1 MLRRHRHA
9 IAILLSL
16 AALATAPVPLTA
28 QQTPADTA
36 TVLLNAANQLDLEG
50 RHDLAEELL
59 RYIMRQYPG
68 TPAAERAEQLLT
80 GVRRAGELGAGRTGF
95 IIWNTLFGTWLG
107 VAIPAAFES
116 ESPQAYGAGILVGAA
131 AGFFGSRQYASSVPI
146 TPGQGGLYWLSTVW
160 MSWQAAGWFAVLSDG
175 SQSEDVFKA
184 LAGGGLLGVG
194 VGIGLTRKDID
205 NGTATL
211 LRHAAL
217 WGTWYG
223 LALGVLAGAEDDALL
238 ASTLVGGNVAILAG
252 IPVAKVWQPNPGRVR
267 LITAAGLAGGLAG
280 LGIDL
285 LIEVDDDKAA
295 IGIPL
300 MGSTVGLIAAAV
312 MTSGSNPDR
321 RGGPGDFSTALLTVG
336 DRARFDMPLPMPTA
350 IPSLTL
356 DGRIRQRPGV
366 QVRLFETHF

>member
-1 MLRRHRHA
+1 MRRKCRQ
-9 IAILLSL
+9 SL
-16 AALATAPVPLTA
+16 AIFFSLTALAITSVPLTA

-36 TVLLNAANQLDLEG
+36 TVLLNAANQLDFEG

-59 RYIMRQYPG
+59 RYIIRQYPG
-68 TPAAERAEQLLT
+68 TSAAESARRLLT
-80 GVRRAGELGAGRTGF
+80 GVRRASEMGAGRTGF

-116 ESPQAYGAGILVGAA
+116 ESPQAYGAGILAGAA

-160 MSWQAAGWFAVLSDG
+160 MSWQTAGWFAVLSDG

-194 VGIGLTRKDID
+194 VGIGLTRMDID

-223 LALGVLAGAEDDALL
+223 FGFGVLAGAEDDALL
-238 ASTLVGGNVAILAG
+238 ASTLVGGNVAIIAG
-252 IPVAKVWQPNPGRVR
+252 IPMAKVWRPNPGRVR

-285 LIEVDDDKAA
+285 LIEVDDDQSA

-312 MTSGSNPDR
+312 MTSRQSPDR
-321 RGGPGDFSTALLTVG
+321 TGAAGDFSTALLTVG
-336 DRARFDMPLPMPTA
+336 ERSRIDMPMPIPTA
-350 IPSLTL
+350 IPALTL
-356 DGRIRQRPGV
+356 DGRIRHRPGV
-366 QVRLFETHF
+366 QVRLFEAHF

>member
-1 MLRRHRHA
+1 MPRRRRNT

-16 AALATAPVPLTA
+16 VALAITSVPLAA

-36 TVLLNAANQLDLEG
+36 AVLLNAANTLDFEG

-80 GVRRAGELGAGRTGF
+80 GVRRAGELGAGRSGF

-107 VAIPAAFES
+107 TAIPAAFES
-116 ESPQAYGAGILVGAA
+116 ASPQAYGAGILAGASV
-131 AGFFGSRQYASSVPI
+131 GFFGSRKYASSVPI

-160 MSWQAAGWFAVLSDG
+160 MSWQAAGWFGVLSDG
-175 SQSEDVFKA
+175 GQPEDVFKA

-194 VGIGLTRKDID
+194 IGIGLTRTDID

-223 LALGVLAGAEDDALL
+223 FALGVLAGAEDDALL
-238 ASTLVGGNVAILAG
+238 ASTLMGGNVAIAAG
-252 IPVAKVWQPNPGRVR
+252 IPVAKVWQPNPGGVR

-285 LIEVDDDKAA
+285 LIEVDDDQTAV
-295 IGIPL
+295 GIPL
-300 MGSTVGLIAAAV
+300 LGTTVGLIAAGV
-312 MTSGSNPDR
+312 LISRPSPDR
-321 RGGPGDFSTALLTVG
+321 TDGPGDFSTALLTIG
-336 DRARFDMPLPMPTA
+336 QHPQFDMPMPLPTA
-350 IPSLTL
+350 IPALTL

-366 QVRLFETHF
+366 QVRLFEAHF

>member
-1 MLRRHRHA
+1 MPRRRGS
-9 IAILLSL
+9 IFAILVSL
-16 AALATAPVPLTA
+16 AVLAVTPVPLTA

-36 TVLLNAANQLDLEG
+36 EVLLNAANSLDLEG

-59 RYIMRQYPG
+59 RYIIRQYPG
-68 TPAAERAEQLLT
+68 TASAERAAQLLT
-80 GVRRAGELGAGRTGF
+80 GVRRAREMGAGRTGF

-116 ESPQAYGAGILVGAA
+116 ESPQAYGAGILAGAA
-131 AGFFGSRQYASSVPI
+131 IGFFGSRKYASTVPI

-160 MSWQAAGWFAVLSDG
+160 MSWQATGWFAILSDG

-184 LAGGGLLGVG
+184 LAAGGLVGVG
-194 VGIGLTRKDID
+194 VGIGLTKADID

-223 LALGVLAGAEDDALL
+223 LALGVVAGAEDDALL
-238 ASTLVGGNVAILAG
+238 ASTLMGGNIAIGAG
-252 IPVAKVWQPNPGRVR
+252 IPMAKVWQPNPGRVR

-280 LGIDL
+280 VGIDL
-285 LIEVDDDKAA
+285 LIEVDDEQAA
-295 IGIPL
+295 IAVPL
-300 MGSTVGLIAAAV
+300 LGSTVGLIAAGV
-312 MTSGSNPDR
+312 MTSRSTSDR
-321 RGGPGDFSTALLTVG
+321 SDDAADFSTALLTIG
-336 DRARFDMPLPMPTA
+336 ERPRIDMPMPLPTA
-350 IPSLTL
+350 IPILTL

-366 QVRLFETHF
+366 QVRLFEAHF